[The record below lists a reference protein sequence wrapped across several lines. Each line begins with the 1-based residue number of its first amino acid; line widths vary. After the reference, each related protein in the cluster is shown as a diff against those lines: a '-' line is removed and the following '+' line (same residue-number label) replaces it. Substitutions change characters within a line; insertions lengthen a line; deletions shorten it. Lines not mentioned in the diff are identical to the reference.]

1 MQYIRKNGMI
11 DVNDAM
17 EKGLIVFSEKEIH
30 GARKNKFWFNKHTWM
45 YKEVDNEYGTY
56 EEYSEIICYELAKLL
71 NISNAE
77 YDLATY
83 NEKRGV
89 ITRSVTDPEKENM
102 ISGTEVLTDV
112 FDDYFVPKIH
122 LYNNFIDLLSK
133 FQINSFSDYE
143 KLSDNDKKDFNKKI
157 IQAYNKSCFLIDDF
171 IKCDDKIN
179 IKPLFEYC
187 YELKDIYPENFT
199 EMKNGIIMSNNL
211 YDIWSAV
218 EIYCKIRGYSIDIEK
233 FMNDLSNMFIFDIIT
248 NQGDRH
254 ADNWSINIDKNDYT
268 VQLTALYDNSGALAL
283 NREKA
288 IVNIDDF
295 SKRLKV
301 ETKPG
306 KQKGIYRQ
314 LKQTIEHSFSGVKIS
329 ADDVYNRRRNDE
341 LLDSFIYQSS
351 NEFVNKLKEAISLL
365 TIENIEKIFNNI
377 ETRTSHP
384 IPEIVKNVTREVLS
398 YNIRKIDEKL
408 SIWKGEQNG
417 NKKI

>member
-17 EKGLIVFSEKEIH
+17 EKGLIVFDETEIH
-30 GARKNKFWFNKHTWM
+30 GARKNKFWFNDYTWM

-56 EEYSEIICYELAKLL
+56 EEYSEIICYELSKLL
-71 NISNAE
+71 NISSAE

-83 NEKRGV
+83 NGKRGV
-89 ITRSVTDPEKENM
+89 ITRSVTDSDKKM
-102 ISGTEVLTDV
+102 ISGTEILNDV
-112 FDDYFVPKIH
+112 FEDYFVPKIY
-122 LYNNFIDLLSK
+122 LYDDFIKLLNY
-133 FQINSFSDYE
+133 FQINSINDYE
-143 KLSDNDKKDFNKKI
+143 KLSENDKDNFNKKI
-157 IQAYNKSCFLIDDF
+157 IQVYNKSCFSVDDF
-171 IKCDDKIN
+171 IKYDENFD
-179 IKPLFEYC
+179 IKSLFEYC
-187 YELKDIYPENFT
+187 NELKDIYPTNFT

-218 EIYCKIRGYSIDIEK
+218 EIYCKIGGYSIDIEK

-254 ADNWSINIDKNDYT
+254 ADNWSIIIDKNDYT
-268 VQLTALYDNSGALAL
+268 VKLTALYDNSGALAL

-295 SKRLKV
+295 SRRLKV

-329 ADDVYNRRRNDE
+329 ADDVSNRRKNDE

-351 NEFVNKLKEAISLL
+351 KEFVNKLEQSISLL
-365 TIENIEKIFNNI
+365 TIENIETIFNNI
-377 ETRTSHP
+377 EIRTEHP
-384 IPEIVKNVTREVLS
+384 IPEIVKNVTREVLN
-398 YNIRKIDEKL
+398 YNIRKIDEKI
-408 SIWKGEQNG
+408 STWKGEQNEHRR
-417 NKKI
+417 I